1 MGPRFRGDD
10 PEGEVM
16 HSDILP
22 SADLID
28 RTLGIENSYT
38 ISRMQVLA
46 SLPGNPVGISFRHV
60 GATAI
65 GMMAKHFPN
74 PNFNKI
80 VGLRGGQEG
89 EIAPLV
95 DWCREHGVA

>member
-1 MGPRFRGDD
+1 MPF
-10 PEGEVM
+10 
-16 HSDILP
+16 DILP
-22 SADLID
+22 STDLID

-38 ISRMQVLA
+38 ISRMQVLE
-46 SLPGNPVGISFRHV
+46 SLPGNPVGIAFRHA

-80 VGLRGGQEG
+80 VGLRGGEEG

-95 DWCREHGVA
+95 AWCLSLIHI